1 MLYCIVH
8 CIVLYCIVLY
18 CIVLYCIH
26 AFKTPSKPKN
36 THTHTHTYFQAQGKP
51 SPSKTTHVFFF
62 KINKKSKA
70 PFKNGVSSWCSWPC
84 FFSSFSLCRFQSS
97 GGIAGWAGARQLAS
111 EVSRE
116 WSAFVDLEITQDGAG
131 CASVFDNKKI
141 REIFSVVT
149 MKWDHLFFFGGGG

>member
-1 MLYCIVH
+1 MFLAI
-8 CIVLYCIVLY
+8 
-18 CIVLYCIH
+18 
-26 AFKTPSKPKN
+26 
-36 THTHTHTYFQAQGKP
+36 
-51 SPSKTTHVFFF
+51 
-62 KINKKSKA
+62 
-70 PFKNGVSSWCSWPC
+70 

-111 EVSRE
+111 EISRE

-149 MKWDHLFFFGGGG
+149 MKWDHPFVFFLGMKLDTKNVAGGNFFQGFPSKKNLCRVVGLASDNPGGIFCANLLWVGFFRGV